1 MRAVIAVIGKD
12 RPGIIAKVSNICF
25 LANSNI
31 LDITQT
37 VLQESVFTMVM
48 LVDLEGMTMGFAE
61 FKDKLQ
67 ALADELGGIEIHV
80 QREEI
85 FSSMH
90 RI

>member
-1 MRAVIAVIGKD
+1 MRAVIAVIGRD
-12 RPGIIAKVSNICF
+12 RPGIIARVSGICYKY
-25 LANSNI
+25 NSNI

-37 VLQESVFTMVM
+37 VLQESIFTMVM
-48 LVDLEGMTMGFAE
+48 LVDIDEETVSFSDFKNALQDTVGELEGLE
-61 FKDKLQ
+61 V
-67 ALADELGGIEIHV
+67 HV

>member
-37 VLQESVFTMVM
+37 VMQGDVFTMVM
-48 LVDLEGMTMGFAE
+48 LVDVENLQISFGE
-61 FKDKLQ
+61 FKEKLQ
-67 ALADELGGIEIHV
+67 ALAGGIEIHV

>member
-1 MRAVIAVIGKD
+1 MRAVIAVMGKD
-12 RPGIIAKVSNICF
+12 RPGIIAKVSDVCYR
-25 LANSNI
+25 ANSNI

-37 VLQESVFTMVM
+37 VMQESVFTMVM
-48 LVDLEGMTMGFAE
+48 LVDLDGMAVGFGE
-61 FKDKLQ
+61 FKEELQKL
-67 ALADELGGIEIHV
+67 AGELGGLEIHV

>member
-1 MRAVIAVIGKD
+1 MRAVIAVIGQDK
-12 RPGIIAKVSNICF
+12 PGIIAKVSNVCY

-37 VLQESVFTMVM
+37 VLQDSIFSMIMV
-48 LVDLEGMTMGFAE
+48 VDLDGLNIGFPE
-61 FKDKLQ
+61 FKERLRV
-67 ALADELGGIEIHV
+67 AAEELGGLEVHV
-80 QREEI
+80 QREEL